1 MTQCV
6 ILFIKR
12 NAQFTQKQ
20 IMTTCAEIAYHPLQL
35 MPMNLNECLEHSKR
49 PLRANQMTNL
59 IGFKKSTE
67 FNTMY
72 RLNSDFEE
80 MTEKANKIDLRV
92 KGLEEDYI
100 SLCKYYGEDPKTCF
114 SDELFSKINR
124 IWVDYRNVYF

>member
-1 MTQCV
+1 
-6 ILFIKR
+6 
-12 NAQFTQKQ
+12 
-20 IMTTCAEIAYHPLQL
+20 MTTCAEIAYHPLQL

-49 PLRANQMTNL
+49 LLRANQMTNL